1 MNLKQVNEAL
11 DHKIEGGSE
20 YNWDIYGPNVRYL
33 DFASDNAHASVLFD
47 TVTQEIYEATVN
59 DNDDKFAYRWLNAD
73 TKELYIEECKKR
85 KIDPNIAWDQKKWY
99 DLEVDEDWLT
109 KAKAIMRGENFDS
122 RVIVPI
128 DLADEELFQLM
139 KLAHENDITL
149 NQMVERILQQVIDE
163 KLST

>member
-11 DHKIEGGSE
+11 EHKIQGGSQ
-20 YNWDIYGPNVRYL
+20 YSWDCYGPDVRYL
-33 DFASDNAHASVLFD
+33 DYESDNAHASVLFD

-59 DNDDKFAYRWLNAD
+59 DKADKFAYRWLNPE
-73 TKELYIEECKKR
+73 TKDLYIEECAKR
-85 KIDPNIAWDQKKWY
+85 NIDPNIAWDQKRWY

-109 KAKAIMRGENFDS
+109 KAGAIMRDEQFDK
-122 RVIVPI
+122 RVTVPL
-128 DLADEELFQLM
+128 DLGDEELFQLM